1 MRTLPHSLANQFLIA
16 MPGMSDPSFTQTVAF
31 VFEHNAEGAMGL
43 IINRPLKMPLGDI
56 FDQLKL
62 PCDSPTLVGQLVVQ
76 GGPVQPEQGFVV
88 HPAGGNWEYS
98 VQVSEEIH
106 VTTSR
111 DILASIARGD
121 GPTASLVALGYA
133 GWGAGQLEA
142 ELTNNA
148 WLTAPIDPRILFDMP
163 FEQRWRAAAG

>member
-1 MRTLPHSLANQFLIA
+1 
-16 MPGMSDPSFTQTVAF
+16 
-31 VFEHNAEGAMGL
+31 
-43 IINRPLKMPLGDI
+43 
-56 FDQLKL
+56 
-62 PCDSPTLVGQLVVQ
+62 
-76 GGPVQPEQGFVV
+76 QGFVV

-163 FEQRWRAAAG
+163 FEQRWRAAAGLLGIDLSKMSPQAGHA